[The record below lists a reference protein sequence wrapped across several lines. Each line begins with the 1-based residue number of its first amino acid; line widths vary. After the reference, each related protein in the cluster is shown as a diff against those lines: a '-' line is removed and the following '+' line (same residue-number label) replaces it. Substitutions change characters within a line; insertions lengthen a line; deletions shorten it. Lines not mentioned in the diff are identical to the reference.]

1 MDERKVKPPTS
12 EPQSEEKRATK
23 SEPGAQPKVDVA
35 DREPLSIVV
44 VDTPAAEPAVE
55 PETRVEVPVRV
66 PVRTEPTV
74 AEPPVAP
81 RVPRRY
87 WLLVAAALGFLFLS
101 YKNLYQPLMV
111 HIQDSVERRILGEP
125 SKIYQ
130 APQSNPHT
138 TQQKQHWLKF
148 KW

>member
-1 MDERKVKPPTS
+1 MDERKVKAPTS
-12 EPQSEEKRATK
+12 EPQSEEKKATP
-23 SEPGAQPKVDVA
+23 SEPAAQPKVGVA

-44 VDTPAAEPAVE
+44 VDAPAAEPAVE
-55 PETRVEVPVRV
+55 PETHVEIPVRV
-66 PVRTEPTV
+66 PVRIEPTIE
-74 AEPPVAP
+74 EPEPS

-87 WLLVAAALGFLFLS
+87 WLLVAVALGFLFLS

-111 HIQDSVERRILGEP
+111 HIQDSVERRVLGEP

-130 APQSNPHT
+130 APESNPHT

>member
-1 MDERKVKPPTS
+1 MDERKVKTPPS
-12 EPQSEEKRATK
+12 QPQSEEKKPAP
-23 SEPGAQPKVDVA
+23 SEPAAQSKVQVA

-44 VDTPAAEPAVE
+44 VDTPAAEPAVV
-55 PETRVEVPVRV
+55 PETQVEIPVRV
-66 PVRTEPTV
+66 PVRIEPTIG
-74 AEPPVAP
+74 EPTAAP

-130 APQSNPHT
+130 APESNPHT